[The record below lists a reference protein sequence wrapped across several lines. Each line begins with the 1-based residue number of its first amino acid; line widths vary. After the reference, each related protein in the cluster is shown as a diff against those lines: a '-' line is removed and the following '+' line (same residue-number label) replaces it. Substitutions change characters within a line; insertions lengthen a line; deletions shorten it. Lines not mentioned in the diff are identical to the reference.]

1 MRSQHHRLALPD
13 NRLLCAISSNTKYK
27 ISSSR
32 LLIAKFER
40 NEHYLVK
47 LVHSYTMS
55 KLQAN
60 ADCLKRPNLEEKFS
74 RCWEIST
81 ADNNLTLHG
90 FRRFK
95 TTHLMNL
102 RYLEDEIA
110 AIDHTIYQA
119 GIGLGLDSTSVDRL
133 SLKDCKK
140 DAVTPKVEE
149 AITHDLMKRLRVLL
163 KEYGMC

>member
-1 MRSQHHRLALPD
+1 MRKCGSD
-13 NRLLCAISSNTKYK
+13 NRTQ
-27 ISSSR
+27 
-32 LLIAKFER
+32 
-40 NEHYLVK
+40 LVTEWILARPK
-47 LVHSYTMS
+47 PLHYTMS

-60 ADCLKRPNLEEKFS
+60 ADCLKRPNLEEIFS

-90 FRRFK
+90 FRRSK

-102 RYLEDEIA
+102 RYFEDEIA

-119 GIGLGLDSTSVDRL
+119 GIGLGLDSTSVDQL

-149 AITHDLMKRLRVLL
+149 AITHDLMKRLCVLL